1 MAKQRKIVDYSRFHE
16 VFINMNP
23 SQQWFDE
30 WGEDVIACHGSIK
43 YFPYFRKNRDNIDF
57 IEQVK
62 SLQTTLMAIKNNI
75 EITVKNNPGIKDPNY
90 RERLKK
96 CNEYLNAEIIT
107 YEKLEQLNFITTH
120 IKNMSY
126 EDIKQYE
133 EDCKKVRNS
142 IISAFIAIELNKDKA
157 FTVFSYSSSIWI
169 QLLCLSVFS
178 YISLFLY
185 LLITDP
191 QGFQEAFSG
200 PPESSPILWIPF
212 YLIAVAV
219 VLNIILL
226 AFVVPIMIF
235 VWMKVHEKDMKFIH
249 TKLLLFDEPN
259 PDDSFKKNSKEVLK
273 TGLKI
278 GILSKILFRK

>member
-1 MAKQRKIVDYSRFHE
+1 MEKKRKIVDYSRFHE
-16 VFINMNP
+16 VLTNMNP

-30 WGEDVIACHGSIK
+30 WREDAIACYGSIK

-75 EITVKNNPGIKDPNY
+75 EITVKNNPDIKDPNY

-107 YEKLEQLNFITTH
+107 YEKLEQLSFIVTNIQT
-120 IKNMSY
+120 MSY
-126 EDIKQYE
+126 EEIKQYE

-142 IISAFIAIELNKDKA
+142 IISAFIAIELNKDKD

-169 QLLCLSVFS
+169 QFLCLSVFS

-200 PPESSPILWIPF
+200 PPEYSPVFWVPV

-226 AFVVPIMIF
+226 AFVGPIMLF
-235 VWMKVHEKDMKFIH
+235 VWMKVHEKDMEFVN

-259 PDDSFKKNSKEVLK
+259 PDDSFRHNSKEVIK